1 VTVQVAMIGGAMPF
15 IAEQIE
21 FAEQSSG
28 APTALQRL
36 HRVYVD
42 TGANG
47 RGPRAVALAARV
59 FGIDRILFGS
69 DYGPQLSILPWV
81 DAVRQAEIPEADKQA
96 IFIGN
101 GRALR
106 DGNRA
111 RS

>member
-1 VTVQVAMIGGAMPF
+1 MVEHRASSDGGFDFLFSLALDAYPAVTVQVAMIGGAMPF

-59 FGIDRILFGS
+59 FGIDRMAVPTFIWLVAANSAFA
-69 DYGPQLSILPWV
+69 V
-81 DAVRQAEIPEADKQA
+81 D
-96 IFIGN
+96 
-101 GRALR
+101 
-106 DGNRA
+106 
-111 RS
+111 